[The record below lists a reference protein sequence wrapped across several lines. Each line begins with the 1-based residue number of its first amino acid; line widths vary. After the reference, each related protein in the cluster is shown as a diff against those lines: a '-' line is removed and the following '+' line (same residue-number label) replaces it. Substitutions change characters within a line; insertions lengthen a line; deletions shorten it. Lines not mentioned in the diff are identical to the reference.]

1 MRGRRRTILL
11 LLILVTLLGVEGAL
25 AWRRSGYRAET
36 ARLREGMSDLERR
49 RADALVAADADRA
62 QLHYL
67 IAQRQARGDDNLHLA
82 VHLDSGYVALDRGA
96 ARLRVMPARIGP
108 ARRVGLPPDTVHVA
122 PPLGMRALQTVL
134 GAKDS
139 LELPAWLWADRG
151 QVPPDRRLGAGWTG
165 PLALVTTGGTLLYS
179 LPEQGPLADSSYVM
193 PGAIRLEAADLRAI
207 RENLSPGMRV
217 YFY

>member
-1 MRGRRRTILL
+1 MRGRRHTILL
-11 LLILVTLLGVEGAL
+11 ILSLVTLLGVEGAL
-25 AWRRSGYRAET
+25 AWRRSAYRAET

-49 RADALVAADADRA
+49 RADAIVAADADRA

-108 ARRVGLPPDTVHVA
+108 ARRVGRSPDTMHVA
-122 PPLGMRALQTVL
+122 PPLGMRALSAVL

-151 QVPPDRRLGAGWTG
+151 LDAPDKRATPGWTG
-165 PLALVTTGGTLLYS
+165 PVALVTTGGTLFYS
-179 LPEQGPLADSSYVM
+179 LPDKGPLADSSYVM
-193 PGAIRLEAADLRAI
+193 PGTIRLEAADLRAI
-207 RENLSPGMRV
+207 RENLAPGMRI

>member
-11 LLILVTLLGVEGAL
+11 ILSLVTLLGVEGAL
-25 AWRRSGYRAET
+25 AWRRAGYRAET
-36 ARLREGMSDLERR
+36 ARLREGMSDLDRR
-49 RADALVAADADRA
+49 RADAIVAADADRS
-62 QLHYL
+62 QLLYL

-108 ARRVGLPPDTVHVA
+108 ARRVGQAPDTMHVT
-122 PPLGMRALQTVL
+122 PPLGMRAVSAVL
-134 GAKDS
+134 GGKDS
-139 LELPAWLWADRG
+139 VELPAWLWDDRG
-151 QVPPDRRLGAGWTG
+151 LGAPDRRAAPGWTG
-165 PLALVTTGGTLLYS
+165 PVAVVTTGGTLLYS